1 MTFFGRNGHFV
12 GVWKENKHGD
22 PQSFFH
28 FLIDN
33 DNMYNTLWKDQT
45 IWTFASAG
53 KNSDLLRVPLLA
65 AMFDV
70 NWKNLK
76 FY

>member
-1 MTFFGRNGHFV
+1 MNLPV
-12 GVWKENKHGD
+12 KELESELELDEGD
-22 PQSFFH
+22 FITELGPGELSK
-28 FLIDN
+28 
-33 DNMYNTLWKDQT
+33 NTLQEDQM
-45 IWTFASAG
+45 IRTFASAG
-53 KNSDLLRVPLLA
+53 KNSDLLRVPLPA